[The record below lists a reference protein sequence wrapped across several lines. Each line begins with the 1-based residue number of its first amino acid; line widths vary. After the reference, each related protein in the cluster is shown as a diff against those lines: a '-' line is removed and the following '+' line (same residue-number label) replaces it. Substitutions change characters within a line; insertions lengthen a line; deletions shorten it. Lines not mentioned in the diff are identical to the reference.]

1 MFNIHI
7 RSVVV
12 DFLIHPR
19 LDLLDRHLRRQTNV
33 KLLPLR
39 NVEILHVSNFV
50 ENGMLDSFVDG
61 HALSWI
67 KDQ

>member
-12 DFLIHPR
+12 DFLIHSR
-19 LDLLDRHLRRQTNV
+19 LDLLNRHLRRQTNV

-39 NVEILHVSNFV
+39 KVEVLHVSNFV

-61 HALSWI
+61 HALSGV